1 MDLFGAVAVL
11 SKDQGLNILL
21 NLFFGPIVNA
31 ARTVSYQV
39 SSAIAN
45 FMINFQT
52 AINPQVVKYY
62 ASNELNDM
70 ERLVYRGSKLSFIL
84 TFFLGFPAA
93 LNIEFFIRYLAC

>member
-1 MDLFGAVAVL
+1 MSFAGWNLFGAVAVL

-62 ASNELNDM
+62 ASNELDNM
-70 ERLVYRGSKLSFIL
+70 ERLYIVEVNFLS
-84 TFFLGFPAA
+84 
-93 LNIEFFIRYLAC
+93 Y